1 MRNIKL
7 LTVITLIAFGSIV
20 SCTSKQVPAPVFEN
34 ISSNS
39 NAKGS
44 KLEIKFLKGTSHNHP
59 TFTIWVEDVE
69 GNFIE
74 TLFVTRYLA
83 TGIYGHGSLGEGK
96 WDNKP
101 GQAQRPSTLPYWL
114 HKKGSIDESGSLL
127 PNPQHPMP
135 DAITGAT
142 PKGDFILNT
151 STTKELPKKFRLM
164 LEINQPWDWNEY
176 WHNNL
181 YPDDTNYKSSCQPAL
196 VYSVLIDTD
205 SQNKT
210 YYLNPIGHSHYSGKD
225 GNLYTDLS
233 TISSAKNIIN
243 KVSVSLK

>member
-1 MRNIKL
+1 MRNTNL
-7 LTVITLIAFGSIV
+7 FTTITLIIFVGLI
-20 SCTSKQVPAPVFEN
+20 SCTSKQVPAPIFEN
-34 ISSNS
+34 IKSNN
-39 NAKGS
+39 NAQGLE
-44 KLEIKFLKGTSHNHP
+44 LEIKFLKGTSHNHP

-74 TLFVTRYLA
+74 TLFITQYLG

-114 HKKGSIDESGSLL
+114 HKKGTINNSESLL
-127 PNPQHPMP
+127 PSPKSPMP

-151 STTKELPKKFRLM
+151 RTTQALPKKFRLM

-181 YPDDTNYKSSCQPAL
+181 YPTDTDYKTSCQPAL
-196 VYSVLIDTD
+196 VYAVLIDTY
-205 SQNKT
+205 SETEK
-210 YYLNPIGHSHYSGKD
+210 YFLNPIGHSHYSGKD
-225 GNLYTDLS
+225 GKLYTDLS
-233 TISSAKNIIN
+233 TISTAKNIIN

>member
-1 MRNIKL
+1 MKNIKL
-7 LTVITLIAFGSIV
+7 LSVIILLAAGSII
-20 SCTSKQVPAPVFEN
+20 SCTSKQVPSPLFEN

-39 NAKGS
+39 NATGS
-44 KLEIKFLKGTSHNHP
+44 ELEIKFLKGPSHNHP
-59 TFTIWVEDVE
+59 TFTIWVEDIE

-74 TLFVTRYLA
+74 TLFITRYLG

-114 HKKGSIDESGSLL
+114 HKKGTISESGLLL
-127 PNPQHPMP
+127 PSPQHPMP

-142 PKGDFILNT
+142 PKGDFILKT
-151 STTKELPKKFRLM
+151 RTTQILPEKFRIM

-181 YPDDTNYKSSCQPAL
+181 YPTDSDYKTSCQPAL
-196 VYSVLIDTD
+196 VYSTIVDTK
-205 SQNKT
+205 SNIKT
-210 YYLNPIGHSHYSGKD
+210 FYLNPIGHSHYSGKD
-225 GNLYTDLS
+225 GNLYTDLT
-233 TISSAKNIIN
+233 TISTAKNIIN
-243 KVSVSLK
+243 KVSVSIK